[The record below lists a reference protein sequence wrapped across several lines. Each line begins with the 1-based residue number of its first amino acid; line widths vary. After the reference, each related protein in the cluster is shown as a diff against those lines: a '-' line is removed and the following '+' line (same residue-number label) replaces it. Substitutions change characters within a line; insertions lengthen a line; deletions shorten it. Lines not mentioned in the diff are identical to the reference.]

1 MARVPN
7 DTVAKW
13 QTCHYVGDMNLTDTV
28 NQFHQAYSR
37 HDLEGL
43 LAHLTDDVVIQF
55 PTSPQPI
62 RGKESIR
69 PVWAEVLSTIIPDI
83 QQELLSTVEQ
93 GRTVACEFTETGTLT
108 IPAAAA
114 ESAGLSPD
122 GRPYRLTMVSFY
134 DFTVDGLIANIRSYW
149 DTGSFAEQIGIDIA
163 VIRAMQVRE
172 HAA

>member
-1 MARVPN
+1 
-7 DTVAKW
+7 
-13 QTCHYVGDMNLTDTV
+13 MNLTDTI

-37 HDLEGL
+37 HDLECL
-43 LAHLTDDVVIQF
+43 LAYLADDVVIQF
-55 PTSPQPI
+55 PTSTQPI
-62 RGKESIR
+62 RGKENIR

-83 QQELLSTVEQ
+83 RQDLLSTVEQ

-114 ESAGLSPD
+114 ESVGLAPG

-134 DFTVDGLIANIRSYW
+134 DFTEDGLIAGIRSYW

-163 VIRAMQVRE
+163 VIRALEARE